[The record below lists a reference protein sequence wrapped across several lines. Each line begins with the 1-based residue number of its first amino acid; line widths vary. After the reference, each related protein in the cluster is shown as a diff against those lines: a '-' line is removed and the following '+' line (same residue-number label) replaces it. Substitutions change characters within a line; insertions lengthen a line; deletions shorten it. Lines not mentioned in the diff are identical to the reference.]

1 MSKLKALTHRK
12 LFLPIV
18 SMILVML
25 INVIYDTATGSAPF
39 SFFYIT
45 VKNGVLY
52 GRLIDVLNRGSEIAI
67 LAIGM
72 TIVVSASAGTD
83 ISVGSVMALYS
94 AVCCVTLAGFVV
106 TNTSTYARPLIVGI
120 LLGILVCVL
129 CGAINGFFV
138 AYLNIQP
145 MVATLILW
153 SAGRAIGLL
162 LCNSQYVYIRVP
174 SFRVIGG
181 YIGFLPTPILVVA
194 ICITVMTLFLKFTAL
209 GTYVQ
214 SVGINK
220 KAARIAGFNSAR
232 IIFLAYVICGL
243 CAGLAGMVAT
253 SRIYSADTNNIGLNM
268 ELDAILSVALGGNSL
283 AGGKFSLAGSLI
295 GAYTIQ
301 AITTTMYA
309 LGVDP
314 AQAPVFKAVVVLI
327 IVVIQA
333 QPVKDFFA
341 ARAARKA
348 VKEAA

>member
-1 MSKLKALTHRK
+1 MSLNLII
-12 LFLPIV
+12 LDFL
-18 SMILVML
+18 
-25 INVIYDTATGSAPF
+25 
-39 SFFYIT
+39 
-45 VKNGVLY
+45 
-52 GRLIDVLNRGSEIAI
+52 
-67 LAIGM
+67 
-72 TIVVSASAGTD
+72 
-83 ISVGSVMALYS
+83 
-94 AVCCVTLAGFVV
+94 
-106 TNTSTYARPLIVGI
+106 
-120 LLGILVCVL
+120 
-129 CGAINGFFV
+129 
-138 AYLNIQP
+138 
-145 MVATLILW
+145 
-153 SAGRAIGLL
+153 
-162 LCNSQYVYIRVP
+162 
-174 SFRVIGG
+174 
-181 YIGFLPTPILVVA
+181 
-194 ICITVMTLFLKFTAL
+194 TLFLKFTAL